1 MDVRVSLVLY
11 CNESFLEFKY
21 VRLSELNDSMLD
33 VMRCRG
39 STATRRGLD
48 RVRDDILPMNRHCF
62 ESQSMPTESESGSCS
77 GDIHEGFFQY
87 PCPPMELQRD
97 CKPCHSVIF
106 LITDGQS
113 NWAGDPFVAADCLKD
128 NGYEIFSVGIGPN
141 VDVDEL
147 RDVASEPKHKH
158 VLLAANYKKS
168 IRLLHALKQRSE

>member
-62 ESQSMPTESESGSCS
+62 ESQSMPTESGSGS
-77 GDIHEGFFQY
+77 GEIHEGFFQY
-87 PCPPMELQRD
+87 PCPPMKLQRD

-106 LITDGQS
+106 LITDGKS
-113 NWAGDPFVAADCLKD
+113 NWAGDPFVAADCLKV
-128 NGYEIFSVGIGPN
+128 NGYGIFSVGIGPN

-158 VLLAANYKKS
+158 VLLAKNYKKS